1 MDLMKYWLLET
12 PTTCRWLSL
21 RDWYLDNFALTITSW
36 KISPTGIYDLT
47 RKISMSSKTITIP
60 MTGSRKRIII
70 DPQKTAVVVIDMQ
83 SKLSSSW
90 EMSVLSALTVED
102 YFLHPS
108 IIPTAVE
115 GRAIVPA
122 LTDVIRRFRIAGIQI
137 LWTEVMLLQ
146 HPLAFV

>member
-1 MDLMKYWLLET
+1 
-12 PTTCRWLSL
+12 
-21 RDWYLDNFALTITSW
+21 
-36 KISPTGIYDLT
+36 
-47 RKISMSSKTITIP
+47 
-60 MTGSRKRIII
+60 
-70 DPQKTAVVVIDMQ
+70 
-83 SKLSSSW
+83 
-90 EMSVLSALTVED
+90 MSVLSALTVED